1 MNDDFN
7 NQNNNWGYNPS
18 GNIGNNTY
26 YHNTNNT
33 TIVNTNPNA
42 HKSLLQVQQ
51 EIELLNKK
59 IENNKSK
66 LNMVN
71 EETKLMIENI
81 IVEDKIRINELEH
94 ELSSRRGM
102 GILTIVLL
110 LILAIFFL
118 FLEQFV

>member
-7 NQNNNWGYNPS
+7 NQNNNWRYNSS

-33 TIVNTNPNA
+33 TIVNTNHNA

-59 IENNKSK
+59 IE
-66 LNMVN
+66 
-71 EETKLMIENI
+71 I
-81 IVEDKIRINELEH
+81 IN
-94 ELSSRRGM
+94 
-102 GILTIVLL
+102 
-110 LILAIFFL
+110 
-118 FLEQFV
+118 QN

>member
-1 MNDDFN
+1 M
-7 NQNNNWGYNPS
+7 
-18 GNIGNNTY
+18 
-26 YHNTNNT
+26 
-33 TIVNTNPNA
+33 
-42 HKSLLQVQQ
+42 
-51 EIELLNKK
+51 LNKK

-94 ELSSRRGM
+94 ELNSRRGM

-118 FLEQFV
+118 FLEQYV